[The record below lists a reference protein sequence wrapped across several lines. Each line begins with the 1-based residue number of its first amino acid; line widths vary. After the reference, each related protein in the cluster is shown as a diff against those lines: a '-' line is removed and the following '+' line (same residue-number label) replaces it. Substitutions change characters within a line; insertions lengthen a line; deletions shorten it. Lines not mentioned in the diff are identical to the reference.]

1 VVFVIKALFILSGRS
16 FKLCLDMS
24 RDVVTS
30 IVEQYPHEQA
40 TSILDLLQMRSDDLY
55 YFREASH
62 TYRPFELHETL
73 R

>member
-1 VVFVIKALFILSGRS
+1 MGVLKALFILSGRS

-24 RDVVTS
+24 SDVVTA
-30 IVEQYPHEQA
+30 IVEQYPHDQA

-55 YFREASH
+55 YFREASQ
-62 TYRPFELHETL
+62 TYHLFDLHESL